1 MNDSYRILV
10 CSLDRRRKTMRTRST
25 KRLFAVA
32 LAVAVLMI
40 AAVTS
45 AQNTGW
51 WVVAGHNLF
60 NTHSQPAEDQISP
73 ENAAT
78 LVEKWSLTTAGNVT
92 ATPTVYQGV
101 VYVPD
106 MGGRLWAV
114 NAGSGQVRWSRLI
127 SSYTGI
133 AGDVSRTSP
142 AIAGSSIIL
151 GDGWIRN
158 NVTAGAHVFAVD
170 RRTGNRLWLTRVHEH
185 LTAIITSSP
194 VVDNGVAYVGI
205 ASKEEGVSGTPGY
218 QCCTF
223 RGAVVALDVRTG
235 QILWKTYMVPSNNND
250 SDINLPGFYSG
261 NGVWGSSPV
270 VDRQR
275 GLLYVGTAN
284 NFSAPDGV
292 CKTPEET
299 GCEESGPDNHFD
311 SIVALRLSDG
321 AITWATRTIRAD
333 VFSAQ
338 CFCGPD
344 LDFGAAPNLFTIRN
358 PSTGQPQQVLGIG
371 QKSGDYWALN
381 PDDGGVV
388 WRTKVGP
395 GGLGGGVEWGTATDG
410 ERIYVAEANTSRRPF
425 TLSGTGPFAGTT
437 VTSGY
442 WSALNPATGAILWQ
456 TPDPLG
462 SKNPGFVSTANGV
475 VYVGSAEGSGG
486 NMYALDGT
494 TGAVL
499 WSFASGGSVFS
510 APAVVQGK
518 LYWGSGYTRNGA
530 CPNGFNSCTANNKL
544 YSFGLP

>member
-1 MNDSYRILV
+1 
-10 CSLDRRRKTMRTRST
+10 MRTRST
-25 KRLFAVA
+25 DRLFFAALVVA
-32 LAVAVLMI
+32 GLLI
-40 AAVTS
+40 AAVTT
-45 AQNTGW
+45 AQNTTW
-51 WVVAGHNLF
+51 WPVAGQNLF

-73 ENAAT
+73 ANVAA

-101 VYVPD
+101 MYVPD
-106 MGGRLWAV
+106 MGGKLWAV
-114 NAGSGQVRWSRLI
+114 TAGSGKVRWSRSI

-142 AIAGSSIIL
+142 AIAGKAIIL

-170 RRTGNRLWLTRVHEH
+170 GRTGELLWLTRVHEH

-194 VVDNGVAYVGI
+194 VVDNGVVYVGI

-218 QCCTF
+218 ECCTF

-235 QILWKTYMVPSNNND
+235 RLLWKTYMVPSNNND

-275 GLLYVGTAN
+275 GLLYVGTGN
-284 NFSAPDGV
+284 NFSAPPGV
-292 CKTPEET
+292 CLTPEQT

-311 SIVALRLSDG
+311 SIVALRLRDG
-321 AITWATRTIRAD
+321 AIVWATRTIRAD

-344 LDFGAAPNLFTIRN
+344 LDFGAAPNLFTITN
-358 PSTGQPQQVLGIG
+358 PITTRQQQVLGIG

-381 PDDGGVV
+381 PDDGAVV

-395 GGLGGGVEWGTATDG
+395 GGLGGGTEFGTATDG
-410 ERIYVAEANTSRRPF
+410 ERIYVAEANTSRRPV
-425 TLSGTGPFAGTT
+425 TLSGTGPFAGMT

-442 WSALNPATGAILWQ
+442 WSALNPVTGAILWQ
-456 TPDPLG
+456 TPDPQG
-462 SKNPGFVSTANGV
+462 SKNPGFVTTANGV
-475 VYVGSAEGSGG
+475 VYVGSAAGSGG

-510 APAVVQGK
+510 APAVVHGR
-518 LYWGSGYTRNGA
+518 LFWGSGYTRNAA
-530 CPNGFNSCTANNKL
+530 CPTGFNSCVANNKL
-544 YSFGLP
+544 YAFGLP

>member
-1 MNDSYRILV
+1 
-10 CSLDRRRKTMRTRST
+10 MRTRSPR
-25 KRLFAVA
+25 RLFCIG
-32 LAVAVLMI
+32 LAVAVFMI
-40 AAVTS
+40 AAVTT
-45 AQNTGW
+45 AQNTTW
-51 WVVAGHNLF
+51 WPVAGHDLF
-60 NTHSQPAEDQISP
+60 NTHWQPAEDQISAA
-73 ENAAT
+73 NAAT

-101 VYVPD
+101 LYVPD

-114 NAGSGQVRWSRLI
+114 SAGSGQVRWSRSI

-133 AGDVSRTSP
+133 ADDVSRTSP
-142 AIAGSSIIL
+142 AIAGNAIIL

-170 RRTGNRLWLTRVHEH
+170 RRTGDLLWLTKVHEH
-185 LTAIITSSP
+185 LTAIVTSSP

-205 ASKEEGVSGTPGY
+205 ASKEEGVAGRPGY

-223 RGAVVALDVRTG
+223 RGGFVALDVRTG
-235 QILWKTYMVPSNNND
+235 RILWKTYLVPSNND
-250 SDINLPGFYSG
+250 GGDINLPGYYSG

-284 NFSAPDGV
+284 NFSAPHGV
-292 CKTPEET
+292 CRSPEET
-299 GCEESGPDNHFD
+299 DCEESGPDNHFD
-311 SIVALRLSDG
+311 SIVALRLTDG
-321 AITWATRTIRAD
+321 AIIWATRTIRAD

-344 LDFGAAPNLFTIRN
+344 LDFGAAPNLFTITD
-358 PSTGQPQQVLGIG
+358 PSTGQPRQVLGIG

-381 PDDGGVV
+381 PDDGSVV

-395 GGLGGGVEWGTATDG
+395 GGLGGGVEFGTATDG

-425 TLSGTGPFAGTT
+425 TLSGTGPFAGRT

-442 WSALNPATGAILWQ
+442 WSALNPVTGAILWQ
-456 TPDPLG
+456 TPDPQG

-475 VYVGSAEGSGG
+475 VYAGSAEGTGG
-486 NMYALDGT
+486 NMYALDGA

-510 APAVVQGK
+510 APAVVHGK
-518 LYWGSGYTRNGA
+518 LFWGSGYTRNGA
-530 CPNGFNSCTANNKL
+530 CPNGFNSCVANNKL
-544 YSFGLP
+544 YAFGLP